1 MAPNQP
7 PPNLSADTWPSS
19 IFLLRKHHI
28 AKNKNV
34 SDGALTQPPPNLTA
48 NMTLYNIFIEQQTKN
63 IIVNNQK

>member
-28 AKNKNV
+28 AKNENV
-34 SDGALTQPPPNLTA
+34 SGGAPTQPNLSA
-48 NMTLYNIFIEQQTKN
+48 NMTIYNIFIEQQTKN
-63 IIVNNQK
+63 IIVNNQN